1 MNTSLVPESIA
12 NRNMDGFNA
21 TEGGMTMLAP
31 GERVLVPT
39 QVEAGA
45 FPNEKLVTVETQEGP
60 ISGFARADL
69 IVQNA
74 TGQYLVAEV
83 KTISESSATVKIF
96 GSFFTTTGLATISPE
111 MLKATG

>member
-1 MNTSLVPESIA
+1 MQPRGELKMP
-12 NRNMDGFNA
+12 
-21 TEGGMTMLAP
+21 AP

-69 IVQNA
+69 IVQQP

-83 KTISESSATVKIF
+83 KAITEGSVTVKIF
-96 GSFFTTTGLATISPE
+96 GSFFTTTGLAIVAPG